1 MMTRRLTPRD
11 VFKLLMREC
20 DFLPQAGEAPED
32 VEYLSE
38 WEPRHSHVPGDE
50 GPDCAACWLA
60 DFDRAVDH
68 TNGSQA

>member
-1 MMTRRLTPRD
+1 MRVRLTPRD

-20 DFLPQAGEAPED
+20 DFLPQAEEAPED
-32 VEYLSE
+32 AEYMSE
-38 WEPRHSHVPGDE
+38 WEPTHSHEPGGE

-68 TNGSQA
+68 QFGGQA